1 MQKKQKRPGRVTEM
15 TRDPEGAIAA
25 MRNDEVAPVDYGLF
39 ARRAAE
45 IIVGATRMPR
55 KGERRR

>member
-1 MQKKQKRPGRVTEM
+1 M
-15 TRDPEGAIAA
+15 TKDPEGAIAA
-25 MRNDEVAPVDYGLF
+25 MLNDEVAPVDYGMF

-55 KGERRR
+55 KGKRRR